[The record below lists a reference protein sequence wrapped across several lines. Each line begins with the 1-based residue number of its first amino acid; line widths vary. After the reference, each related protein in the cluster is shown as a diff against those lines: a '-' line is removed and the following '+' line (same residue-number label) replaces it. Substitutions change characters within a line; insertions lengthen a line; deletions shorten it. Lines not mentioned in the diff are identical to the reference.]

1 MNHLHK
7 LQPRDERHLAR
18 PHNVNPA
25 LSSVRVILTVK
36 NFSHI
41 PGVCHIGLTTTA
53 QMNMKMLRSVGIDAE
68 CWQTR
73 TAAELQSQL
82 RADALRGGNPVTHV
96 IVSSP
101 AWIFPTT
108 ALAISSTNGK
118 DKGPGFAELCGEF
131 PEIEFVQQNHSG
143 CAYLS
148 IDKFGIR
155 NIRAVLDLSLDL
167 HNLRVS
173 ANNGRVRGFLNELTH
188 GKVLYLPNLYDITS
202 YIEPYTPQ
210 VLADTLRIGS
220 FGASRPWKNQLLA
233 AEGAVMMAKQ
243 MGRKLEL
250 FVNSRRPDG
259 GERMIES
266 REELFNNPPLPN
278 CTLIDVPWQPWPQ
291 FRNTISTTHLSI
303 QASFDETF
311 DVCAADSIAV
321 GVPCVTSPAIEW
333 TPAYWQCDT
342 TDPESVVRVGFT
354 LLQEPHRAIADAR
367 RKLTKYVKDGLQS
380 WVDYLIHDLTD

>member
-1 MNHLHK
+1 MNRLHK
-7 LQPRDERHLAR
+7 LIPRDAEHIAR

-25 LSSVRVILTVK
+25 LSSVRVIFTVK
-36 NFSHI
+36 NFSHT

-53 QMNMKMLRSVGIDAE
+53 QMNMKMLRSIGIAAE

-73 TAAELQSQL
+73 TAAELQAQL
-82 RADALRGGNPVTHV
+82 VADAAKGGNPVTHV

-118 DKGPGFAELCGEF
+118 DKGPGFAELCAAWT
-131 PEIEFVQQNHSG
+131 EIEFVQQNHSG

-167 HNLRVS
+167 HNLRVA
-173 ANNGRVRGFLNELTH
+173 ANNGRVRGFLNQLNH
-188 GKVLYLPNLYDITS
+188 GKVLYLPNLYDYTS
-202 YIEPYTPQ
+202 FIDPYTPQ
-210 VLADTLRIGS
+210 KIGDTLRIGS

-233 AEGAVMMAKQ
+233 AEGAFMLSKA
-243 MGRKLEL
+243 MGLKLEL
-250 FVNSRRPDG
+250 YVNSKRPDG

-266 REELFNNPPLPN
+266 REELFHNLPG
-278 CTLIDVPWQPWPQ
+278 CKLIDVPWQPWPI
-291 FRNTISTTHLSI
+291 FRSTIAQTHLSI

-311 DVCAADSIAV
+311 DVCAADSVAV
-321 GVPCVTSPAIEW
+321 GVPCITSQAIEW
-333 TPAYWQCDT
+333 TPGYWQCDT
-342 TDPESVVRVGFT
+342 CDPASVVRVGLC
-354 LLQEPHRAIADAR
+354 LLAEPHTAIADSR
-367 RKLTKYVKDGLQS
+367 RKLKHFVTDGIQT
-380 WVDYLIHDLTD
+380 WIDYLVRDLTD

>member
-1 MNHLHK
+1 MNHLNK
-7 LQPRDERHLAR
+7 LIPRDLDHSPR

-25 LSSVRVILTVK
+25 ISSVRVVLTVK

-53 QMNMKMLRSVGIDAE
+53 QMNMRMLRSVGIAAE

-73 TAAELQSQL
+73 TAAELQTQL
-82 RADALRGGNPVTHV
+82 VAAAVKGGPPVTHV

-108 ALAISSTNGK
+108 AIAISSTKGK
-118 DKGPGFAELCGEF
+118 DKGPGFAELCAAW

-155 NIRAVLDLSLDL
+155 NIRDVLDLSLDL

-173 ANNGRVRGFLNELTH
+173 ANNGRVRGFLNQLNH
-188 GKVLYLPNLYDITS
+188 GRVIFLPNLYDYTT
-202 YIEPYTPQ
+202 YVDPYTPQ
-210 VLADTLRIGS
+210 KVGDTLRIGS
-220 FGASRPWKNQLLA
+220 FGAARPWKNQLLA
-233 AEGAVMMAKQ
+233 AEGAFMLAKL
-243 MGRKLEL
+243 MGLKLEL
-250 FVNSRRPDG
+250 YVNSKRPDG

-266 REELFNNPPLPN
+266 RQELFDKLPG
-278 CTLIDVPWQPWPQ
+278 CTLIDVPWEPWPR
-291 FRNTISTTHLSI
+291 FRSTIASTHLSI

-321 GVPCVTSPAIEW
+321 GVPCITSPAIDW

-342 TDPESVVRVGFT
+342 SDPASVARVGLGLINEAHT
-354 LLQEPHRAIADAR
+354 AIADAR
-367 RKLTKYVKDGLQS
+367 RKLRKFVIDGLQS